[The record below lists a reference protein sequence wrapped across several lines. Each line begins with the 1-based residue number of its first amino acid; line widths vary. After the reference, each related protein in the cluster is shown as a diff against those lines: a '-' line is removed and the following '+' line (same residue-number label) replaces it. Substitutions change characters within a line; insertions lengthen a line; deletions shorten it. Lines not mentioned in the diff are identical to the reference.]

1 MGKWAI
7 YEQRKHAWV
16 MAHPDATPQEYEE
29 TMRAI
34 AKALGL

>member
-16 MAHPDATPQEYEE
+16 VAHLEATPEEYQAA
-29 TMRAI
+29 MRAI
-34 AKALGL
+34 AKALGI